1 MDSGPAYVVVGR
13 GRWAQ
18 RMREILLGE
27 NRRVAEMPEARRNA
41 MESDS
46 DYEARLAEG
55 FRKSNARIAW
65 LCVPPGPHV
74 CAMVKAGIQAGLNVV
89 AEKPWFASPA
99 ETAALL
105 ALARRAAKQA
115 AIHYEYCM
123 LDEVESWRRQYAD
136 MGGLDFSG
144 TFHHIRPSH
153 LALDALDNLGTHLV
167 SIRNFAVPSSR
178 VIALDCAYGQPDERV
193 VRIERGGAPFRR
205 IDLLSSREPI
215 IQRFI
220 GRFESALDREAFPL
234 DLNFALQVAE
244 EIAAFRRG
252 DDSVIHR

>member
-41 MESDS
+41 VESDS

-99 ETAALL
+99 ETRELQ
-105 ALARRAAKQA
+105 ALARRAASKIA
-115 AIHYEYCM
+115 VHYEYCM
-123 LDEVESWRRQYAD
+123 LDEVESWRRRYAQES
-136 MGGLDFSG
+136 GLDFSG
-144 TFHHIRPSH
+144 TFHHGRPNH
-153 LALDALDNLGTHLV
+153 LPLDALDNLGTHLV
-167 SIRNFAVPSSR
+167 SIRNFAVPLAS
-178 VIALDCAYGQPDERV
+178 VAALNCAHGRPDERAV
-193 VRIERGGAPFRR
+193 WIERQGTPVDR
-205 IDLLSSREPI
+205 IDLLGSRQPI
-215 IQRFI
+215 IQRFA
-220 GRFESALDREAFPL
+220 GRFEAALEGGSFPFDL
-234 DLNFALQVAE
+234 DFALGVSEQL
-244 EIAAFRRG
+244 AAFRRN
-252 DDSVIHR
+252 SRLAAS